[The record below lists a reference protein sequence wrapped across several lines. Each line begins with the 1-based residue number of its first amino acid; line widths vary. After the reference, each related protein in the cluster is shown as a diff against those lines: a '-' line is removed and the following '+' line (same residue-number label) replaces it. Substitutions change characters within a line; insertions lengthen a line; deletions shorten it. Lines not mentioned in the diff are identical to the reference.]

1 MVNQPRLT
9 TDEENILVAQNSAE
23 SMEMAF
29 VTDSDGNT
37 KLMPADTVVSYKT
50 NFILIAVLEETIFS
64 LILNEYLS
72 LSLTL
77 KIRLN

>member
-50 NFILIAVLEETIFS
+50 NFILIAVLEETMLSF
-64 LILNEYLS
+64 ILNEYLS

-77 KIRLN
+77 KI

>member
-1 MVNQPRLT
+1 
-9 TDEENILVAQNSAE
+9 
-23 SMEMAF
+23 MAF

-37 KLMPADTVVSYKT
+37 KLMPADTVVSYKA

-64 LILNEYLS
+64 LILNEYLL

-77 KIRLN
+77 TI

>member
-64 LILNEYLS
+64 LILNEYLL
-72 LSLTL
+72 LSFTL
-77 KIRLN
+77 KI

>member
-50 NFILIAVLEETIFS
+50 NLTLFAVLKRQYSVIF
-64 LILNEYLS
+64 LNEYLS
-72 LSLTL
+72 QSLTL
-77 KIRLN
+77 RK

>member
-50 NFILIAVLEETIFS
+50 SFILIAVLEETIFS
-64 LILNEYLS
+64 LILNEYLL

-77 KIRLN
+77 KI

>member
-64 LILNEYLS
+64 LILNEYLL

-77 KIRLN
+77 KI

>member
-50 NFILIAVLEETIFS
+50 NLTLFAVLKRQYSVIFK
-64 LILNEYLS
+64 NEYLS
-72 LSLTL
+72 QSLTL
-77 KIRLN
+77 

>member
-37 KLMPADTVVSYKT
+37 KLMPADTVVSYQIKFT
-50 NFILIAVLEETIFS
+50 LIAVLKETIFS
-64 LILNEYLS
+64 FISNNYLS
-72 LSLTL
+72 L
-77 KIRLN
+77 

>member
-37 KLMPADTVVSYKT
+37 KLMPADTVVSYK
-50 NFILIAVLEETIFS
+50 NNLILIAVLEETIFS
-64 LILNEYLS
+64 LILNEYLL

-77 KIRLN
+77 KI

>member
-50 NFILIAVLEETIFS
+50 NLILIAVVEETIFS
-64 LILNEYLS
+64 LILNEYLL

-77 KIRLN
+77 KI